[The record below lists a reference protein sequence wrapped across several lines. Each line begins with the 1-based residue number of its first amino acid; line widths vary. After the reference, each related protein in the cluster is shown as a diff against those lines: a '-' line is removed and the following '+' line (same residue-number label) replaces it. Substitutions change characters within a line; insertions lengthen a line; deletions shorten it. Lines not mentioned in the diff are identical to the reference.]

1 MEWFIKKNATLP
13 TLKVQL
19 TQNGRSQYLNNMSML
34 GESNVYF
41 SMIDTETGI
50 PKISTK
56 LSVVTTGLT
65 SSGNIEYYTHY
76 QFTKRD
82 TKKVGRYLGEFMVVN
97 NDGVLFQPIVDKLY
111 VNIIDSFA
119 IDDVDFEDNYTIS
132 FPCCD

>member
-34 GESNVYF
+34 SESNVYF

-56 LSVVTTGLT
+56 LAVVTTGLT

-82 TKKVGRYLGEFMVVN
+82 TKKVGRFLGEFMVVN

-111 VNIIDSFA
+111 VNITDSFA